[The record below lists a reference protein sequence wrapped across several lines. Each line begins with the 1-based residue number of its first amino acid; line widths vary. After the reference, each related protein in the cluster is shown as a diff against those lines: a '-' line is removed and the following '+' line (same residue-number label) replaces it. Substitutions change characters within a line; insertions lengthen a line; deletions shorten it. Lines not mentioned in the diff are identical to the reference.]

1 MFSEYKY
8 TSFFCNRQTFHV
20 FFQEKKLTMTRT
32 RTRTASSHQHYRVSL
47 LHCYTVTLLHYDF
60 QFCYIKSEMKFY
72 IIYYIIIYY
81 YIIYN
86 IKVFFIMGGDRK
98 CPS

>member
-20 FFQEKKLTMTRT
+20 FFQEKKLTITMT
-32 RTRTASSHQHYRVSL
+32 RTRTASFHQRYRVSL

-72 IIYYIIIYY
+72 IIYYIILKIL
-81 YIIYN
+81 YN
-86 IKVFFIMGGDRK
+86 I
-98 CPS
+98 

>member
-1 MFSEYKY
+1 
-8 TSFFCNRQTFHV
+8 
-20 FFQEKKLTMTRT
+20 MTRT

-86 IKVFFIMGGDRK
+86 IKVFFIMGGIGSVHLDL
-98 CPS
+98 PNVTV